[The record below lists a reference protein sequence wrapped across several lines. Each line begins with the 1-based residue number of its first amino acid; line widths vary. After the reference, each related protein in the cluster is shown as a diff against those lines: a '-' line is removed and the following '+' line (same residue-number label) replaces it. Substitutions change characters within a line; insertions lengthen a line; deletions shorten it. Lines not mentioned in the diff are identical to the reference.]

1 MVFCRLHRRF
11 PCFCATVNGLTTNR
25 LDLHRITNAFTTNLF
40 VCDQAS
46 TSVPLFPPSAI
57 PPSIYLSQLRGLSP
71 LLSSR
76 FAPVEPIPAKISGP
90 GRVVDWK
97 SAIPVAAT
105 FIDVNLLSD
114 VADLNDRFEVK
125 ACFGIERV
133 FFLIFRDDFD

>member
-1 MVFCRLHRRF
+1 MDLRRIAWIYTGLQTRLRLISSCVTSPRPPFHSSLLPLSLHLFIF
-11 PCFCATVNGLTTNR
+11 PSYA
-25 LDLHRITNAFTTNLF
+25 
-40 VCDQAS
+40 VC
-46 TSVPLFPPSAI
+46 
-57 PPSIYLSQLRGLSP
+57 
-71 LLSSR
+71 LLSSPR
-76 FAPVEPIPAKISGP
+76 GLRPIPAKISGP

-125 ACFGIERV
+125 ACFGTERV